1 MCWFRK
7 ELEMPNSRVI
17 QMHGSEGGGV
27 GKVVKS
33 QWGEGSWSLWCVQG
47 GTDGGGVGCRDKLWF
62 LVSVQNSGLHS
73 HSCPPPL

>member
-17 QMHGSEGGGV
+17 QMQGSEGGGV
-27 GKVVKS
+27 GR
-33 QWGEGSWSLWCVQG
+33 SLWCVQG
-47 GTDGGGVGCRDKLWF
+47 GTDGGGFGCRDELWF